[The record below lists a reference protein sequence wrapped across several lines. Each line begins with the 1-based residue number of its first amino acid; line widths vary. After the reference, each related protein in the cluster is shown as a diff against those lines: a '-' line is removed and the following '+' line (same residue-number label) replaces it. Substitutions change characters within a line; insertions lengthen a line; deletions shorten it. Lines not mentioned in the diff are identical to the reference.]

1 MKLNTLFFVTSNE
14 YKFAEFERIFSALN
28 IRLEHLNYEIP
39 EIQTIDMEKITKDKT
54 LKAYSLVYQPVM
66 VDHSSIGMK
75 ALMDLPQGLNK
86 IFWDKLNNG
95 ICEVASKLGNT
106 NAEIFSY
113 LGICDGEKIN
123 VVFHMEQGD
132 IASSPSANG
141 KFHLDRIFIPKGC
154 HKVLSDMD
162 AKERDKYGY
171 REKAALKAI
180 DYLRTIAL
188 GKKLGIR

>member
-1 MKLNTLFFVTSNE
+1 MKTNTLFFVTSNE

-28 IRLEHLNYEIP
+28 VKLEHLNYEIP
-39 EIQTIDMEKITKDKT
+39 EIQTIDMEKITRDKI
-54 LKAYSLVYQPVM
+54 LKAYSLIYQPVM

-95 ICEVASKLGNT
+95 ICEIASKLGNT

-113 LGICDGEKIN
+113 IGICDGETIHI
-123 VVFHMEQGD
+123 VFHMEEGN
-132 IASSPSANG
+132 IASSPSDMG

-154 HKVLSDMD
+154 DKVLSDMSE
-162 AKERDKYGY
+162 KERDKNGY
-171 REKAALKAI
+171 REKAALKVI
-180 DYLRTIAL
+180 DFLKTIDL
-188 GKKLGIR
+188 GKKLGLK